1 MARMIVR
8 RDDTQG
14 GILKHSP
21 TQNIKSCVK
30 EKQKLRFEMKDLKKE
45 NGSMQ
50 HFDQL
55 VIIPP

>member
-1 MARMIVR
+1 MIVR